1 MPLNDGRY
9 VGQLYRAV
17 NPVYA
22 RTPLSGRGAELF
34 GGRFNAKKTPAL
46 YTTLD
51 PAGALREAN
60 QVGSLQPTVLI
71 SYNADLKPIFDS
83 RDVRQLNQRGMSD
96 AVLGDPGWR
105 VKMLNGEDAPT
116 QKFANDLI
124 SDGFVGLLVRSY
136 AKGATETDLNIVL
149 WRWSGLDCALG
160 VVDDEDRLSRM

>member
-1 MPLNDGRY
+1 MELSNERY

-22 RTPLSGRGAELF
+22 RTPLSGRGAELY

-71 SYNADLKPIFDS
+71 SYNADLKPIFNT
-83 RDVRQLNQRGMSD
+83 RDVQHLNRRGMSV
-96 AVLGDPGWR
+96 AALGDPGWR
-105 VKMLNGEDAPT
+105 AKMLGGEDAPT
-116 QKFANDLI
+116 QNFATDLI
-124 SDGFVGLLVRSY
+124 MDGFVGLLVRSY

-149 WRWSGLDCALG
+149 WRWSGPDCNLDI
-160 VVDDEDRLSRM
+160 VDDEDRLSRM